1 MRTLLAVM
9 LFMASNVVLAQSGFF
24 IKSRPNPAHVVNDF
38 GNFLSTS
45 DEQTLENDLITY
57 RKKSGKS
64 IVIISLPTLTDNTGY
79 TWTVEQAA
87 LEYFN
92 NWGIGDRIK
101 DNGVL
106 ILLSKDPR
114 RVRIATGK
122 GVEHIL
128 TDEVCQ
134 QIIDKAIIPQF
145 KLNFYYSGL
154 NEGVKDIKAALN
166 NGRFT
171 GRAYSGSTAHSGADN
186 WSTANDSAQAQPQTQ
201 SLTQTEQQQPVAQP
215 VAAKPKE
222 VSTTKK
228 VLRTIVTP
236 LILLLIVWLRV
247 KWVTGEKFLG
257 ADNTT
262 EGSSTVTTRRSNWMD
277 YLNAIG
283 WMGYMF
289 LKLTWWMLVACVGC
303 LVIFFGINVWKRG
316 GFRFFSYPAGRSAS
330 ASYGGGESS
339 GGGATGSW

>member
-9 LFMASNVVLAQSGFF
+9 LLMASNAVMAQSGFF

-45 DEQTLENDLITY
+45 DEQTLENNLITY

-79 TWTVEQAA
+79 TWTIEETA

-92 NWGIGDRIK
+92 KWGIGDRIK

-128 TDEVCQ
+128 TDDVCQ
-134 QIIDKAIIPQF
+134 QIINQAIIPKF

-166 NGRFT
+166 SGRFT
-171 GRAYSGSTAHSGADN
+171 SRANSGRTAYSGADN
-186 WSTANDSAQAQPQTQ
+186 WSTAKDSSQAQTQ
-201 SLTQTEQQQPVAQP
+201 ALAQTEQQLPVAQP

-222 VSTTKK
+222 VSKTKK
-228 VLRTIVTP
+228 VLRAIVTP
-236 LILLLIVWLRV
+236 LILILIVWLRV
-247 KWVTGEKFLG
+247 KWVTGEKFWG
-257 ADNTT
+257 ADKAT

-283 WMGYMF
+283 WTAYMF
-289 LKLTWWMLVACVGC
+289 LKLTWWMLLACIGC
-303 LVIFFGINVWKRG
+303 LVIFFGVNLWKRG
-316 GFRFFSYPAGRSAS
+316 AFSFFSYPGGRSAS
-330 ASYGGGESS
+330 ASYR
-339 GGGATGSW
+339 